1 LGGNFT
7 CNKTLATVLGNIIGM
22 IALGAIATVIGISV
36 SSSSNFKLEKL
47 NYLNSKDE
55 IFLNSKTRFWII
67 V

>member
-1 LGGNFT
+1 MGGNFT
-7 CNKTLATVLGNIIGM
+7 CNKTLATVLGNIIGL

-55 IFLNSKTRFWII
+55 IF
-67 V
+67 